1 MSSGTTL
8 VIGLDGGTWD
18 VLLPLAENG
27 TMSNLAHLLQE
38 GAWGTL
44 LSTLPPFTATA
55 WTGFAT
61 GKNPG
66 KHGVFSFLEDG
77 QVVTGTSVR
86 EPRFWDLMGVAGRR
100 VAIVNVPLTYPPMPV
115 NGIMITG
122 MLTPPKARVFTY
134 PPSLS
139 DELRG
144 HYRVDVSFIG
154 RKDALTS
161 AHTPDR
167 EALLQEL
174 IEVERIRG
182 DVALELMGRERWDLF
197 MVIFTGTDRLQ
208 HFFWNDITSGGG
220 ALRIM
225 LERFWRVLDE
235 QIGRLM
241 GAAGPHASVFLVS
254 DHGFGSAPEY
264 WVHVNRLLEE
274 AGLLRL
280 KGLERGSWENPA
292 FWKWQ
297 ARRVGSVRRWAKK
310 LMPSSVQEKLR
321 RREKIAS
328 LIDPERTMAVLQP
341 LYTFTCGIRL
351 VGAGAEDR
359 EGSLSRV
366 LRVVTQWEHMGKP
379 LVEEV
384 HRREKVFSGPY
395 ASKAPDLILVMRP
408 EYSCVESLGG
418 EAAVEPSV
426 PFRSGDHRRE
436 GIFLAHGPD
445 FAPGRFRESLHIED
459 AAPLLMWL
467 VGLPVP
473 EGMDGMVPAGIL
485 KREALVKRPVRI
497 GPIGEGEL
505 APAMPHGLTAEEE
518 SALEEHLRGLGYL

>member
-1 MSSGTTL
+1 MSRGTTL

-18 VLLPLAENG
+18 VLLPLAERG
-27 TMSNLAHLLQE
+27 TMPNLAHLLQG

-77 QVVTGTSVR
+77 QVVTGASVR

-100 VAIVNVPLTYPPMPV
+100 VAIVNVPLTYPPTPV

-139 DELRG
+139 DDLRG
-144 HYRVDVSFIG
+144 RYRTDVSFIG
-154 RKDALTS
+154 KKDALT
-161 AHTPDR
+161 AARTPDR

-182 DVALELMGRERWDLF
+182 EVALELIGRERWDLF
-197 MVIFTGTDRLQ
+197 IVIFTGTDRLQ
-208 HFFWNDITSGGG
+208 HFFWNEITSGGG
-220 ALRIM
+220 ALSIM

-235 QIGRLM
+235 QIGRLV
-241 GAAGPHASVFLVS
+241 GAAGRDASVLLVS
-254 DHGFGSAPEY
+254 DHGFGPAPRY
-264 WVHVNRLLEE
+264 WVHVNRLLED

-280 KGLERGSWENPA
+280 KGLERGSWKNPA

-297 ARRVGSVRRWAKK
+297 ARSARQVRRLAKK
-310 LMPSSVQEKLR
+310 LLPSSVQNGLR
-321 RREKIAS
+321 RKERVED
-328 LIDPERTMAVLQP
+328 LIDWGHTMAAGQP

-351 VGAGAEDR
+351 SNRVGKDR
-359 EGSLSRV
+359 GRV
-366 LRVVTQWEHMGKP
+366 LDQLFRVVTKWEHGGGRI
-379 LVEEV
+379 VEEIY
-384 HRREKVFSGPY
+384 RREEVFSGPH

-445 FAPGRFRESLHIED
+445 FAPGRFQEPLHIED
-459 AAPLLMWL
+459 AAPLLVWL
-467 VGLPVP
+467 AGLPVP
-473 EGMDGMVPAGIL
+473 EGMDGRVPAGIL
-485 KREALVKRPVRI
+485 KREALAERPVRI
-497 GPIGEGEL
+497 GPMREGEL

-518 SALEEHLRGLGYL
+518 LALEEHLRGLGYL